1 MTSEP
6 PKKPLDSEL
15 VWLGRTKQTV
25 SDFPPQVK
33 REVGFALR
41 LAQQGRKSISSKP
54 LTGEK
59 AFRGAS
65 VLEIVEDD
73 DGNTYR
79 TAYAA
84 KFPGAVYVLHAFQKK
99 STKGVA
105 TPRKEIDLIKDRLA
119 EAARH
124 HAENRTAENRM
135 AKNTG

>member
-1 MTSEP
+1 MSDP
-6 PKKPLDSEL
+6 PSQPSDSEL

-25 SDFPPQVK
+25 SDFPPDVK

-41 LAQQGRKSISSKP
+41 LAQKGRKPASAKP
-54 LTGEK
+54 LKNEK
-59 AFRGAS
+59 DFKGAA

-84 KFPGAVYVLHAFQKK
+84 KLAGVVYVLHAFQKK

-105 TPRKEIDLIKDRLA
+105 TPRKDIDLIKDRLA
-119 EAARH
+119 EAKRH
-124 HAENRTAENRM
+124 YAETF
-135 AKNTG
+135 AKKDTG